1 VRFIP
6 KPGSQ
11 AEGQGQSLMTW
22 NTGELS
28 RRIVSGLPVIHS
40 QSLANLPTS
49 RDFGGIGILRKAE
62 NGSGPH
68 SQASVPSS
76 EIKNTLNCV
85 RSWGAEPTSR
95 ST

>member
-1 VRFIP
+1 
-6 KPGSQ
+6 
-11 AEGQGQSLMTW
+11 MTW

-62 NGSGPH
+62 NGGGT
-68 SQASVPSS
+68 ALPSKRAILRDQ
-76 EIKNTLNCV
+76 EHFELCQKLGC
-85 RSWGAEPTSR
+85 
-95 ST
+95 